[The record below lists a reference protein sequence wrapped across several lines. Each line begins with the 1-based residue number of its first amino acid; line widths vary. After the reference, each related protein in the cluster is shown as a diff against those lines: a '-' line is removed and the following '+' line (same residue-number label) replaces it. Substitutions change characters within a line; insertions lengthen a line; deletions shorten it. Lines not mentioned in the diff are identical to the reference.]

1 LPQIR
6 AQLRSML
13 DDKPAASVASLLD
26 SAWREL
32 N

>member
-6 AQLRSML
+6 AELKSML
-13 DDKPAASVASLLD
+13 DDNPAAPLASLLD